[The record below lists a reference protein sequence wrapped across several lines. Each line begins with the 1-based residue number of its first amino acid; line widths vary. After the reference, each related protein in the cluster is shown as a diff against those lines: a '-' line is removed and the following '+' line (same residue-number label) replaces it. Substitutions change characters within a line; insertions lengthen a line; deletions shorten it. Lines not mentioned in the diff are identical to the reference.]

1 MSKNSVFSEVLN
13 VAGRVLLL
21 SLFVWAGYGKISGY
35 SGTAEYMSSM
45 GVPTFLLPLVILLE
59 LGGGIAIMLG
69 FLTKPLSI
77 LMAIFSVVAAIIF
90 HKDWTNDMQT
100 LMFVK
105 DFSIAGG
112 LLILASI
119 GGGKLSV
126 DHFIKTKLLK
136 K

>member
-1 MSKNSVFSEVLN
+1 
-13 VAGRVLLL
+13 
-21 SLFVWAGYGKISGY
+21 
-35 SGTAEYMSSM
+35 
-45 GVPTFLLPLVILLE
+45 
-59 LGGGIAIMLG
+59 
-69 FLTKPLSI
+69 
-77 LMAIFSVVAAIIF
+77 
-90 HKDWTNDMQT
+90 MQT

>member
-35 SGTAEYMSSM
+35 AGTAEYMSSM

-77 LMAIFSVVAAIIF
+77 LMAIF
-90 HKDWTNDMQT
+90 
-100 LMFVK
+100 
-105 DFSIAGG
+105 FSSRCNYI
-112 LLILASI
+112 S
-119 GGGKLSV
+119 
-126 DHFIKTKLLK
+126 
-136 K
+136 